1 MMPKFSLFQQMDS
14 YVIAGL
20 LFLIMILAF
29 MVGNKIRRHK
39 EHKGK
44 MIEDKSIGAL
54 EGSLLGLL
62 ALLLSFTFSMSSN
75 RHDRRVNLIIEE
87 ANDIGTAILR
97 ADLYPDSIRNAFRKD
112 FKAYLEARI
121 SFYTAQA
128 DMVKVQQALVE
139 GNRLQSALWQRATSI
154 GQDKDN
160 FHRTSQMVPALNA
173 MFDIVTTGTAA
184 AMDKVPEVILF
195 LLFLICLTAALMV
208 GYAAGPKA
216 DWTMVISFSLMISM
230 TVYLIIDL
238 DRPRRGV
245 INMNMA
251 NEYVVQLRSMF
262 NTNE

>member
-1 MMPKFSLFQQMDS
+1 MPTFSFFQQMDS
-14 YVIAGL
+14 FTIAGL
-20 LFLIMILAF
+20 LLLLMILAF

-44 MIEDKSIGAL
+44 MVEDKSIGAL

-62 ALLLSFTFSMSSN
+62 ALLLSFTFSMSSS

-97 ADLYPDSIRNAFRKD
+97 ADLYPDSIRQAFRKD
-112 FKAYLEARI
+112 FKNYLETRI
-121 SFYTAQA
+121 TFYTAKA
-128 DMVKVQQALVE
+128 DLVKVKQALEE
-139 GNRLQSALWQRATSI
+139 GNRIQSTLWQRATSF

-184 AMDKVPEVILF
+184 TMDKVPEVILY
-195 LLFLICLTAALMV
+195 LLFLICMTAALMV

-216 DWTMVISFSLMISM
+216 DWTMVISFSLMIAM

-245 INMNMA
+245 INLDVA
-251 NEYVVQLRSMF
+251 NEFIVQLRSMF
-262 NTNE
+262 NANE

>member
-1 MMPKFSLFQQMDS
+1 MPKLSFFLQLNS
-14 YVIAGL
+14 YLIAGL

-29 MVGNKIRRHK
+29 MVGNKIRRYK
-39 EHKGK
+39 EREGK
-44 MIEDKSIGAL
+44 MVEDKSIGAL

-75 RHDRRVNLIIEE
+75 RHDRRVNIIIEE

-97 ADLYPDSIRNAFRKD
+97 ADLYPDSIRKAFRKD
-112 FKAYLEARI
+112 FKDYLETRI
-121 SFYTAQA
+121 KFYTAKA
-128 DMVKVQQALVE
+128 DMVIVKESLEE
-139 GNRLQSALWQRATSI
+139 GNRLQAALWQRATSL

-184 AMDKVPEVILF
+184 TMDKVPEVILY
-195 LLFLICLTAALMV
+195 LLFLICMTAALMV

-216 DWTMVISFSLMISM
+216 DWTMVISFSLMIAM
-230 TVYLIIDL
+230 TVFLIIDL

-245 INMNMA
+245 INLDVA
-251 NEYVVQLRSMF
+251 NEYVVQLKSMF
-262 NTNE
+262 NANE